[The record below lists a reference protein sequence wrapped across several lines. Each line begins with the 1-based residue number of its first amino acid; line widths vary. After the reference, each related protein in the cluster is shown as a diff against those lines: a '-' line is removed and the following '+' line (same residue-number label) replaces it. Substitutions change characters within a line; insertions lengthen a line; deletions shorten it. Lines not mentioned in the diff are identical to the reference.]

1 MLTAPKASAQQ
12 RRRPPRYLFSHRTWL
27 IWMHLQ
33 GLWRTRRRM
42 KKKTSS
48 TLMKRRRGRT
58 RLLERSKKL
67 TELQRGSRK
76 MWRRLLKKKRKP
88 WRGWRR
94 RHKNHRE
101 SLQRL
106 G

>member
-1 MLTAPKASAQQ
+1 M
-12 RRRPPRYLFSHRTWL
+12 
-27 IWMHLQ
+27 
-33 GLWRTRRRM
+33 
-42 KKKTSS
+42 
-48 TLMKRRRGRT
+48 
-58 RLLERSKKL
+58 LLERSKKL